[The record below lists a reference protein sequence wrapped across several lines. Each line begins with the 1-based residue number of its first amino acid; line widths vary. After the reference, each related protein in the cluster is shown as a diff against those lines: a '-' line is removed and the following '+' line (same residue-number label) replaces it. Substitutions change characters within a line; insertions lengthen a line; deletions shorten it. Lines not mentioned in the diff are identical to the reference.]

1 MKKGKFI
8 VLEGG
13 DGAGKGTVVKHLQKF
28 LPKSK
33 FVFSREPGG
42 TMVGEKVREILLGEE
57 MSPVTE
63 LMLHFSYRFEHI
75 EKVIIPNLKKGI
87 HVVSERYIASTYAYQ
102 IEGWKRPDLLPLF
115 RMLEKECDKLVRPD
129 LYLFLDLDAKEGERR
144 LKNKG
149 QKLDRFELAGLA
161 FHERVRKAYHKY
173 LKEHPSVLVE
183 AGQGLEGL
191 LLEVETI
198 IRNKTLGKTKKK

>member
-13 DGAGKGTVVKHLQKF
+13 DGAGKGTVVKHLQKT
-28 LPKSK
+28 LPKGK

-42 TMVGEKVREILLGEE
+42 TIVGEKVREILLGED

-75 EKVIIPNLKKGI
+75 EQVIIPNLNKGI

-102 IEGWKRPDLLPLF
+102 IEGWTRPDLLPLF
-115 RMLEKECDKLVRPD
+115 CILEKECDNLVRPD

-173 LKEHPSVLVE
+173 LKKHPSVIVE
-183 AGQGLEGL
+183 AGQGLEEL

-198 IRNKTLGKTKKK
+198 IRNKTHGKTNKT

>member
-13 DGAGKGTVVKHLQKF
+13 DGAGKGTVVGHLQKM
-28 LPKSK
+28 LPKVK

-42 TMVGEKVREILLGEE
+42 TMVGEKVREILLGEA

-75 EKVIIPNLKKGI
+75 EKVIIPNLKKGK
-87 HVVSERYIASTYAYQ
+87 HVISERYIASTYAYQ

-115 RMLEKECDKLVRPD
+115 RILEAECNKLVRPD

-161 FHERVRKAYHKY
+161 FHERVRKAYHTY
-173 LKEHPSVLVE
+173 LKKHPSVVVE
-183 AGQGLEGL
+183 AGQSLDGL
-191 LLEVETI
+191 LSEVESI
-198 IRNKTLGKTKKK
+198 IRKTTLGKAKKP

>member
-1 MKKGKFI
+1 MKRGKFI

-13 DGAGKGTVVKHLQKF
+13 DGAGKGTVVRHLQKV
-28 LPKSK
+28 LPKGK
-33 FVFSREPGG
+33 FVYSREPGG
-42 TMVGEKVREILLGEE
+42 TVVGEKVREILLGEQ

-75 EKVIIPNLKKGI
+75 EKVILPNLKKGK
-87 HVVSERYIASTYAYQ
+87 HVISERYIASTYAYQ

-115 RMLEKECDKLVRPD
+115 RILEKECNKLIKPD

-144 LKNKG
+144 LRNKG
-149 QKLDRFELAGLA
+149 EKLDRFELAGLA

-173 LKEHPSVLVE
+173 LKKYPSNVIA

-191 LLEVETI
+191 LTEVESN
-198 IRNKTLGKTKKK
+198 IRIEAFGKKKK

>member
-13 DGAGKGTVVKHLQKF
+13 DGAGKGTVVRHLQKV
-28 LPKSK
+28 LPKGK

-42 TMVGEKVREILLGEE
+42 TMVGEKVREILLTEA

-75 EKVIIPNLKKGI
+75 EHVIIPNLKKGK

-102 IEGWKRPDLLPLF
+102 IEGRKRVDLLPLF
-115 RMLEKECDKLVRPD
+115 RILEKECYKLVRPD
-129 LYLFLDLDAKEGERR
+129 IYLFLDLDAKEGERR

-149 QKLDRFELAGLA
+149 EKLDRFELAGLA

-173 LKEHPSVLVE
+173 LKNHPKVIVE

-191 LLEVETI
+191 LLEVENI
-198 IRNKTLGKTKKK
+198 IRKTALGQVKKK